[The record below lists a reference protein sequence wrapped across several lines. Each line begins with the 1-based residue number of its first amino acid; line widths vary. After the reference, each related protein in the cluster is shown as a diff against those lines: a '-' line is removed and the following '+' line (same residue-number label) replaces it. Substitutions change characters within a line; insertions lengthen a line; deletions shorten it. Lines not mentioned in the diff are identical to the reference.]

1 VASQNERRSDRV
13 TVEIPIEVSGS
24 DATGRDFYDNAR
36 TLVVSRHGAKILLTR
51 KLVPEQEIAIRCSG
65 TGKEGAC
72 RVVGHI
78 TEEAEGYT
86 YGVSFLDAE
95 VNPWGIEFPPASE
108 AEKALGRVVLE
119 CSRCHTRELAY
130 LEGYELEV
138 LQARQSLSRRCRRCN
153 DTSIW
158 KKPFAQELAPEGSP
172 PPPVREEDREKRSA
186 PRTNLKVMA
195 CVRYLDVE
203 QMEMVEE
210 IVTTRN
216 LSSNGL
222 SFESRKQYA
231 EGAKIEV
238 AVPFTTGGGNIFI
251 PSRIFYVQH
260 SPDSEVTLYGAA
272 YIRR

>member
-1 VASQNERRSDRV
+1 M
-13 TVEIPIEVSGS
+13 PIEVSGA
-24 DATGRDFYDNAR
+24 DAIGKSFCDNSR
-36 TLVVSRHGAKILLTR
+36 TLIVSLHGAKILLTR
-51 KLVPEQEIAIRCSG
+51 KLAPDQEIIIRCLE

-78 TEEAEGYT
+78 TEDAEGYT
-86 YGVSFLDAE
+86 YGVSFLDE
-95 VNPWGIEFPPASE
+95 NVNPWGIEFPPPSE
-108 AEKALGRVVLE
+108 AENAIGRVVLE

-138 LQARQSLSRRCRRCN
+138 LQARQSLSRRCGRCN

-172 PPPVREEDREKRSA
+172 PPPVREEDREKRSE
-186 PRTNLKVMA
+186 PRADLKVMA
-195 CVRYLDVE
+195 CMRYLDVG

-210 IVTTRN
+210 VVTTRN

-222 SFESRKQYA
+222 SFESRKQFA
-231 EGAKIEV
+231 EAAKIEV
-238 AVPFTTGGGNIFI
+238 AVPFTPGGGNIFI
-251 PSRIFYVQH
+251 PSRIFYAQH
-260 SPDSEVTLYGAA
+260 SPDSELTLYGVA

>member
-1 VASQNERRSDRV
+1 M
-13 TVEIPIEVSGS
+13 PIEVLGS
-24 DATGRDFYDNAR
+24 DHTARDFYDNSR
-36 TLVVSRHGAKILLTR
+36 TLIVSRHGAKILLTR
-51 KLVPEQEIAIRCSG
+51 KLVPDQEITIRCLE
-65 TGKEGAC
+65 TGKEGVC

-95 VNPWGIEFPPASE
+95 VNPWGIEFPPSSE

-130 LEGYELEV
+130 LDGYELEV

-153 DTSIW
+153 DASIW

-186 PRTNLKVMA
+186 PRTDLKVMA

-231 EGAKIEV
+231 EAAKIEV
-238 AVPFTTGGGNIFI
+238 AVPFTPGGGNIFI

-260 SPDSEVTLYGAA
+260 PPDSEVTLYGVA